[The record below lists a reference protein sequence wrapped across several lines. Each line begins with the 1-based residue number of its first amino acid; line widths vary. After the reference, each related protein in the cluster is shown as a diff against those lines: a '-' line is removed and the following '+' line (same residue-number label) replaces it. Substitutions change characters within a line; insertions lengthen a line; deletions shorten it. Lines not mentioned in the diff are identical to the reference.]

1 MKSTLVRLT
10 IIAGFVALLTFATTI
25 SNRGFTSRAIVFN
38 GTSQYARVT
47 LPNSAPWTS
56 LGAFKIMGRLRGMS
70 SGSGY
75 ITSVGIPDVSH
86 PFDLF
91 QSGGG
96 DPKRIDAYDNRAG
109 TQDYHA
115 PNTFTD
121 VVFKLQYDPAN
132 SRWTL
137 ESWKAD
143 GTGYVVTTETISTT
157 TNWNLG
163 GHYLTLAA
171 NPYGVGLSDAHV
183 DWWCWQQ
190 GADALGSG
198 NFPGAEVPTGT
209 FLVKYTFDNDDGA
222 DSSGNGLNLTLT
234 SSPTFETTPGG
245 SGGDTTPPTISGISA
260 SPSSSS
266 AVITWSTNELATSR
280 VFFDTVSHTS
290 DTDGSQYAQSSAS
303 DSTAD
308 NTSHSITLSS
318 LASSTTYFY
327 KIRSADAAG
336 NAAFSTQQS
345 FTTSSQSTPTF
356 VRLITANVQHG
367 VGTDGATNYTRQTNI
382 LTRDTDIVCLQE
394 RTTGDTGWNA
404 SMSAAGF
411 TEAAYAENDPSQQD
425 GPSIWVRTS
434 TVTVH
439 QPTYSHDLSSGAI
452 GWDGSTNV
460 DKAAVAV
467 KVTVAGRQFYV
478 VNTHLCWSACAD
490 AQNSEFSTTRVNQI
504 NELLNWINTTLT
516 GGLDILIVGDMNF
529 GPAYAKT
536 STSTPTGITTQRGIF
551 LVDYDDLWEKGI
563 NTGKATA
570 LWPDRNS
577 NGVLDMPLTVLD
589 SSGGNNNT
597 RTHDLRRIDYFFL
610 KKTASTLALHN
621 IDVPDLRAGC
631 SGVASDQM
639 WGTADDLGVRP
650 SDHNWVKLT
659 LLLN

>member
-1 MKSTLVRLT
+1 MKSTSLRLT
-10 IIAGFVALLTFATTI
+10 IIASFVVLLTFATTI
-25 SNRGFTSRAIVFN
+25 PNRGFTSRAIVFN

-70 SGSGY
+70 SLSGY
-75 ITSVGIPDVSH
+75 LLSLGIPDVSNR
-86 PFDLF
+86 FYLF
-91 QSGGG
+91 QGGGG
-96 DPKRIDAYDNRAG
+96 DPKRIDLTDARDSI
-109 TQDYHA
+109 QDFHA

-143 GTGYVVTTETISTT
+143 GTGYVVTTETITTT

-163 GHYLTLAA
+163 GHYLTLGA
-171 NPYGVGLSDAHV
+171 NSYGVSPSDAHV

-198 NFPGAEVPTGT
+198 NFPGAEAPTGT
-209 FLVKYTFDNDDGA
+209 FLVKYTFDSDNGA

-234 SSPTFETTPGG
+234 GSPSFENTPGG
-245 SGGDTTPPTISGISA
+245 ADTTPPTISNRSHT
-260 SPSSSS
+260 PSSSS
-266 AVITWSTNELATSR
+266 AIISWNTDELATSR
-280 VFFDTVSHTS
+280 VFYDTVSRSS
-290 DTDGSQYAQSSAS
+290 DTDGSLYAQASAN
-303 DSTAD
+303 DTTAD
-308 NTSHSITLSS
+308 NSSHSITLSS
-318 LASSTTYFY
+318 LTSSTTYYY

-336 NAAFSTQQS
+336 NAAFSTEQS
-345 FTTSSQSTPTF
+345 FQTSASGAPTF

-367 VGTDGATNYTRQTNI
+367 VGTDGATSYARQTNI

-394 RTTGDTGWNA
+394 QGTTDTGWN
-404 SMSAAGF
+404 SGMAAKGF
-411 TEAAYAENDPSQQD
+411 TQEVYRENDSNQRD

-434 TVTVH
+434 TVTVSGSPFTH
-439 QPTYSHDLSSGAI
+439 ALSTGAI
-452 GWDGSTNV
+452 GWDGSTTV

-490 AQNSEFSTTRVNQI
+490 SQGSQFSVTRVNQI
-504 NELLNWINTTLT
+504 NELLSWVNTTLT

-529 GPAYAKT
+529 GPAYAKNT
-536 STSTPTGITTQRGIF
+536 NSAPTGITTQRGIF
-551 LVDYDDLWEKGI
+551 LADYDDLWEKGI

-570 LWPDRNS
+570 LWPDRNG
-577 NGVLDMPLTVLD
+577 NGVLDMPITVLD
-589 SSGGNNNT
+589 SAGGTNNT
-597 RTHDLRRIDYFFL
+597 RTHDTRRIDYYFL
-610 KKTASTLALHN
+610 KKTASTLALQN
-621 IDVPDLRAGC
+621 IDLPDLRAGC
-631 SGVASDQM
+631 SGVASNQM
-639 WGTADDLGVRP
+639 WGTTDDLGVRP
-650 SDHNWVKLT
+650 SDHNWMKLT